1 MIAALMSA
9 QTVWPSA
16 WPQQASVA
24 LPTGRKWL
32 SDVLDIVETVA
43 SETTDSPETEAD
55 TLSDGFAANA
65 VQNMWDIFWQ
75 PEVEHRGGLSVTGP
89 IAAAMAIM
97 KPGAPVEIRLND
109 EVEVRARAR
118 ADSPV
123 ASGELLTAENLDAL
137 ENFEPRNVHPDAGW
151 ALLVVLPN
159 GSAYL
164 QFDFRRNRS
173 QGNRRLALAAEYL
186 QVARLAQNGRMWGP
200 TLDAA
205 HTAAELGITP
215 MMFLSDDEAV
225 TSKRNRHG
233 RRLHWLN
240 T

>member
-1 MIAALMSA
+1 
-9 QTVWPSA
+9 
-16 WPQQASVA
+16 
-24 LPTGRKWL
+24 L
-32 SDVLDIVETVA
+32 SEVLDIVESMA
-43 SETTDSPETEAD
+43 SATTDSPETDA
-55 TLSDGFAANA
+55 LSDGFAANA

-75 PEVEHRGGLSVTGP
+75 PEVERRGGLSVTGP

-123 ASGELLTAENLDAL
+123 TSGEPLTAENLDAL
-137 ENFEPRNVHPDAGW
+137 ENFEPGNVHPDAGW
-151 ALLVVLPN
+151 ALFVVLPN

-186 QVARLAQNGRMWGP
+186 HVARLAEDGRMWGP
-200 TLDAA
+200 
-205 HTAAELGITP
+205 EI
-215 MMFLSDDEAV
+215 
-225 TSKRNRHG
+225 G
-233 RRLHWLN
+233 RASCRERV
-240 T
+240 